1 MKGEAILLDPTKGR
15 VVMIS
20 GASRGIGLALAET
33 LHAKG
38 HMVSAGACDV
48 TALTAALSSR
58 AGRRLLCARYD
69 AGDLESHAIWLEATL
84 EKFGR
89 LDALVNNAG
98 PDAFSSAGGEEDHDA
113 LWTVN
118 LKGPLFL
125 TRICL
130 PHLKACGAGR
140 IINVAPLS
148 CTRVSKESVAYNV
161 TKYAL
166 MALTHGTRRLGW
178 EDGVRA
184 TALCPGF
191 LPTDLTTSVARD
203 ETVDPYDLAELAAR
217 VIALPNTTAM
227 AEMLVKRQLEEGMI
241 PKVYG
246 F

>member
-1 MKGEAILLDPTKGR
+1 MKGEGTLLDPKGR

-20 GASRGIGLALAET
+20 GASCGIGLALAET

-38 HMVSAGACDV
+38 YIVSAGARDV
-48 TALTAALSSR
+48 AALTAALSSR
-58 AGRRLLCARYD
+58 AGKRLLCAHYV
-69 AGDLESHAIWLEATL
+69 AGDLESHAIWLKATL

-98 PDAFSSAGGEEDHDA
+98 PNTFSSTGGEEQDLDA

-140 IINVAPLS
+140 IINVASLS
-148 CTRVSKESVAYNV
+148 GTRICKESVAYNV

-191 LPTDLTTSVARD
+191 IPTDLTTTVARD
-203 ETVDPYDLAELAAR
+203 ETMDPYELAELAAG
-217 VIALPNTTAM
+217 VIALPNAAAM
-227 AEMLVKRQLEEGMI
+227 TEMLVKRQLEETL
-241 PKVYG
+241 
-246 F
+246 